1 MSQDLLS
8 TLGDELL
15 DHPDADPEAVA
26 LSLGNVAV
34 ANRWLGGWCAVRRGL
49 SRILEQTPHPDRPL
63 TLLDVGCGMGDIARR
78 AVAWG
83 RRRGIEIIPI
93 GIERHRR
100 AAVLARGEG
109 LTPLLA
115 CVSALPIR
123 ARSVDLVL
131 ASQLVHHLTPAACIA
146 FCQAADRV
154 ARRGVIV
161 ADLRRSRWAKAGFFL
176 ASRALR
182 FDPATSADG
191 LTSVARGFSAGELR
205 ALLARA
211 GVRGDVRRSPGFRLV
226 ATWIPGATA

>member
-1 MSQDLLS
+1 MSQGLLS

-26 LSLGNVAV
+26 LSLGNIAL
-34 ANRWLGGWCAVRRGL
+34 ANRWLGGWWAVRRGL
-49 SRILEQTPHPDRPL
+49 ARILEQTPPADRRV

-78 AVAWG
+78 AVGWAKP
-83 RRRGIEIIPI
+83 RGIEIVPI

-100 AAVLARGEG
+100 AAALARGQA
-109 LTPLLA
+109 LAPLLA

-131 ASQLVHHLTPAACIA
+131 ASQLVHHLTPDACVE

-154 ARRGVIV
+154 ARRGVII
-161 ADLRRSRWAKAGFFL
+161 ADLRRSRWAKAGFVL

-182 FDPATSADG
+182 FDPATCADG
-191 LTSVARGFSAGELR
+191 LTSIARGFRPGELR

-211 GVRGDVRRSPGFRLV
+211 GVRGEVRRSPGFRLV
-226 ATWIPGATA
+226 ATWTPEATT